1 MKNSIKFLQTAIIYV
16 RSFNK
21 ESLNIYGIDE
31 QEKACIEFVRKNNGR
46 VLQVFKEENRSAKS
60 FDRPQFQEMIEYIK
74 ANKWK
79 VKFLI
84 VADIKRISTDQSGL
98 WKLKYFLKR
107 NGIRLISIANSMAKY
122 TGKPTKQPL

>member
-98 WKLKYFLKR
+98 WKLKILPQKKR
-107 NGIRLISIANSMAKY
+107 D
-122 TGKPTKQPL
+122 